1 MLYRYIITYTYN
13 GDLEIGDKSMAA
25 MSFHG
30 QADVDKVTANIERLA
45 SEISGAQS

>member
-1 MLYRYIITYTYN
+1 
-13 GDLEIGDKSMAA
+13 MAV

-45 SEISGAQS
+45 SEISGVQSAVDLKEKYTL